1 MRAWMTGPY
10 RNTAREKAPSLV
22 PRIRRQHSPDAR
34 SSKSAA
40 LAGDDQ
46 WFAYGLA
53 VVALL
58 FLILIHAHGGPG
70 AMVSGPASIVDGD
83 TLRIGRQEI
92 RIRGIEAPDAGQA
105 CRRPQG
111 VWDCS
116 RATIVAM
123 AKLIAGR
130 TVRCEG
136 SERDGHGRLIGHCS
150 TESVPD
156 IGAWLVSAGLARAF
170 IRQSSEYVDLERLPR
185 SRNLGI
191 WQSTTQK

>member
-1 MRAWMTGPY
+1 MTGHS
-10 RNTAREKAPSLV
+10 RDAAEERAPSLV
-22 PRIRRQHSPDAR
+22 PRIRRRHPPDIR
-34 SSKSAA
+34 KLTS
-40 LAGDDQ
+40 LMPGVGGQ
-46 WFAYGLA
+46 WFWHVLVVLA
-53 VVALL
+53 LV
-58 FLILIHAHGGPG
+58 FLVLIQLQGGRG
-70 AMVSGPASIVDGD
+70 TTISGRAGIVDGD

-92 RIRGIEAPDAGQA
+92 RIWGIDAPDAGRA

-111 VWDCS
+111 AWDCS

-123 AKLIAGR
+123 ANLIAGR

-136 SERDGHGRLIGHCS
+136 SERDEHGRLIGHCS

-170 IRQSSEYVDLERLPR
+170 IKPSSEYVDLERLPR

-191 WQSTTQK
+191 WQSTTQKRG